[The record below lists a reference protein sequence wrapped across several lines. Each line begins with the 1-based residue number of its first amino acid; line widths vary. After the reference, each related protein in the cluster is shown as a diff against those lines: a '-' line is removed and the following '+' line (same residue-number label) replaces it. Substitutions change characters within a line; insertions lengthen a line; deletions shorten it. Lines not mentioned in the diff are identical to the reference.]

1 MKQKASERAD
11 DAINEL
17 NTRFREHGIGFQFV
31 EGEIV
36 RVDSELIHSE
46 AVKPALRLLNE
57 KNYHG
62 AQQEFFSLS
71 NLSAGF
77 TASEWINSES
87 TSYNLALTN

>member
-36 RVDSELIHSE
+36 PVYSD
-46 AVKPALRLLNE
+46 
-57 KNYHG
+57 
-62 AQQEFFSLS
+62 
-71 NLSAGF
+71 
-77 TASEWINSES
+77 
-87 TSYNLALTN
+87 